1 VLDVNA
7 RAGADDVDEQ
17 FSGKLAKIAHCEPLE
32 DTENLLGDEKLLIMG
47 GDNRSEV
54 E

>member
-17 FSGKLAKIAHCEPLE
+17 LSRKLAKIAHCEQLE
-32 DTENLLGDEKLLIMG
+32 DKDNLLGEEK
-47 GDNRSEV
+47 
-54 E
+54 